1 MSQTIRKN
9 ITIKEDAYNII
20 NEYAKKQGISFS
32 EMLWKSA
39 IQKIN
44 NDEEMDLLS
53 FMQENCKYVTEEE
66 QIELDEMNVDFSDCS
81 GKELSLDEL
90 L

>member
-1 MSQTIRKN
+1 MNQTIRKN
-9 ITIKEDAYNII
+9 ITIKEDAYQVI

-44 NDEEMDLLS
+44 QLEKMDLLS
-53 FMQENCKYVTEEE
+53 FMQEHCKYVSEEE
-66 QIELDEMNVDFSDCS
+66 QKELDSMDIDFSDCS
-81 GKELSLDEL
+81 GKELSVDEL

>member
-9 ITIKEDAYNII
+9 ITIKEDAYKII
-20 NEYAKKQGISFS
+20 NDYAKQKGISFS

-44 NDEEMDLLS
+44 KSEEMDLLS

-66 QIELDEMNVDFSDCS
+66 QKEIDDMNIDFSDCS

>member
-20 NEYAKKQGISFS
+20 NEYAKKHGISFS

-66 QIELDEMNVDFSDCS
+66 QIELEEMNVDFSDCS